1 VQSVIEADTERLE
14 LLKEQKDLDEFLKNV
29 KVAGDDEEEEWDE
42 AKEEEITQKRERV
55 QEVWSFF
62 MSHFKF
68 KSNLVSNRS
77 MVA

>member
-1 VQSVIEADTERLE
+1 MQSVIEADTERLE

-29 KVAGDDEEEEWDE
+29 KVADDDEEEEWDE

>member
-29 KVAGDDEEEEWDE
+29 KVADDDEEEEWDE

>member
-1 VQSVIEADTERLE
+1 MQSVIEADTERLE

>member
-29 KVAGDDEEEEWDE
+29 KVADDDEEEEWDE

-55 QEVWSFF
+55 QEV
-62 MSHFKF
+62 
-68 KSNLVSNRS
+68 LV
-77 MVA
+77 AL